1 VAASFGQP
9 WFLYF
14 QLIFFVTWWFGSQ
27 LIYGGLTQW
36 HVPTFNLHE
45 QGLDVASLLISTGVL
60 IYQARQGTVAEE
72 RSHLTLQ
79 LNLLTEQKI
88 AKLIALVEELRTD
101 LPNVRDRHD
110 SEASEMQ
117 KTTDPQIVLN
127 ALKETLNTATTI
139 KDENNV
145 QASIPSLANPQ
156 TMNNEGSE

>member
-1 VAASFGQP
+1 
-9 WFLYF
+9 
-14 QLIFFVTWWFGSQ
+14 
-27 LIYGGLTQW
+27 
-36 HVPTFNLHE
+36 
-45 QGLDVASLLISTGVL
+45 
-60 IYQARQGTVAEE
+60 
-72 RSHLTLQ
+72 
-79 LNLLTEQKI
+79 
-88 AKLIALVEELRTD
+88 LRTD